1 MLHLNWSRDKLQ
13 ASPSFSPVFR
23 ASSLDRSTSRFLIT
37 SDPMNHDRDYRIG
50 PVTSHRSP
58 TMDPGKPLQTLG
70 FVVPSGRDVARTR
83 PVDNLETAS
92 TSSGGSLAIRGMQ
105 NEDFWIKKEFQKNFQ
120 KIPKF
125 VGRE

>member
-1 MLHLNWSRDKLQ
+1 
-13 ASPSFSPVFR
+13 
-23 ASSLDRSTSRFLIT
+23 
-37 SDPMNHDRDYRIG
+37 MNHDRDYRIG
-50 PVTSHRSP
+50 PVTSNRSP
-58 TMDPGKPLQTLG
+58 TMDSGKPLQTLG

-83 PVDNLETAS
+83 PVDNLETA
-92 TSSGGSLAIRGMQ
+92 TISSGGLLAIRGMQ